1 MQTYSFVLTCTDSKF
16 RFGFC
21 RHEPNT
27 RTAYVLITYL
37 PWHDLFLKF
46 LNILVELRKHDPDE
60 FQQVLQFV
68 YNAPIPRQSTLKVTY
83 DHGASVFVFQP
94 PPPFQLPSI
103 PENHNLNMYYNFVEP
118 KNMIAIFAAMLNE
131 RRVIFTSRRLDI
143 LSSCIQ
149 AANHFLTPLCWQHIF
164 IPVLPMK
171 LKDFLLAP
179 MPFLI
184 GVPEQVLRTVRREE
198 IGDVVILH
206 CDTKTVE
213 TPFDDVRE
221 FPAELVSQLKKQL
234 SNPAEHSGDRVS
246 RIFLRVLVQL
256 IGGYRDAVRYS
267 GTKITWDSDAFV
279 ETRPSALRPYLK
291 KMMDL
296 QIFQQFIEERLVMLN
311 SGLGF
316 SDEFVVE
323 TLRDD
328 PSRRGKNYKEF
339 LKNVKDKV
347 SGFNILLLTQWVIGG
362 WLVSGGNGGISVPL
376 CVFCC

>member
-1 MQTYSFVLTCTDSKF
+1 
-16 RFGFC
+16 
-21 RHEPNT
+21 
-27 RTAYVLITYL
+27 
-37 PWHDLFLKF
+37 
-46 LNILVELRKHDPDE
+46 
-60 FQQVLQFV
+60 
-68 YNAPIPRQSTLKVTY
+68 
-83 DHGASVFVFQP
+83 
-94 PPPFQLPSI
+94 
-103 PENHNLNMYYNFVEP
+103 
-118 KNMIAIFAAMLNE
+118 MIAIFAAMLNE

-347 SGFNILLLTQWVIGG
+347 SGFIFCCLLNGSLGDG
-362 WLVSGGNGGISVPL
+362 WFPVEMEGYLCL
-376 CVFCC
+376 CVCSAVNIEFAS